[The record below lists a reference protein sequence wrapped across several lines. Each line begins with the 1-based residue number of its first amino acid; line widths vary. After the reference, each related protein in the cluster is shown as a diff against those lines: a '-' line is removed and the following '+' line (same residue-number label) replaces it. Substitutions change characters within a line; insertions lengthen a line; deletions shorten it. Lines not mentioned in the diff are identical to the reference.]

1 MALADTIDSA
11 VADFQASLEEAQEE
25 FLTDVQELREED
37 NSNLEEV
44 LAVIAGI
51 SIVDY
56 WMQDLGM
63 QKAVNRLMASFDTLL
78 DDAVFFG
85 AVTESQLISLRDVQQ
100 SAMVRFT
107 EDIGSKVRLS
117 LVQGVLQNQNRDQI
131 RRALLQDLD
140 VRPYQVETIIETS
153 MATYSR
159 SLTLLQLQDSPDQ
172 KLIYTGPLDS
182 KTRPVCI
189 RMLKEPSLTQ
199 EQIEAKYPGA
209 LRDGGGFN
217 CRHEWQ
223 PLSPNTSNK
232 DTRQKA
238 KVAYQ
243 GMMDKAKKKGR
254 SFKVPKT
261 LQQYYESK

>member
-37 NSNLEEV
+37 DSNLEEV
-44 LAVIAGI
+44 LAVITDI

-63 QKAVNRLMASFDTLL
+63 QKAVNSLMANFDTLL

-85 AVTESQLISLRDVQQ
+85 AVTESQLLSLRDVQQ

-107 EDIGSKVRLS
+107 EDIGKVRLS

-159 SLTLLQLQDSPDQ
+159 SLTLLQLQDGPDQ
-172 KLIYTGPLDS
+172 KLIY
-182 KTRPVCI
+182 RPS
-189 RMLKEPSLTQ
+189 R
-199 EQIEAKYPGA
+199 
-209 LRDGGGFN
+209 F
-217 CRHEWQ
+217 
-223 PLSPNTSNK
+223 
-232 DTRQKA
+232 
-238 KVAYQ
+238 
-243 GMMDKAKKKGR
+243 
-254 SFKVPKT
+254 
-261 LQQYYESK
+261 